1 MSSASYNHNIRLLT
15 IQVAERLNQG
25 SDALAS
31 AVIMKIPDEDV
42 REEVISKLHLYVPKE
57 NIESF
62 LELYEELK

>member
-1 MSSASYNHNIRLLT
+1 MSSASYNHNVRLLAM
-15 IQVAERLNQG
+15 QVAERLNQG

-31 AVIMKIPDEDV
+31 AIIMKIPDETV
-42 REEVISKLHLYVPKE
+42 RDEIISKLHLYVPKE